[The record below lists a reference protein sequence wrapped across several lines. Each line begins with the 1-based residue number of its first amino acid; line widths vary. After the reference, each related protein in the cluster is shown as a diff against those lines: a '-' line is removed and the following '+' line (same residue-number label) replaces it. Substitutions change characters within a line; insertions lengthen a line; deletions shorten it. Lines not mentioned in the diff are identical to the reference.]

1 MTTSSVSPV
10 PKNLS
15 PDCLIGLKRISEL
28 IETVIWTGSVRD
40 EDPVS
45 AVLIAP
51 QESAKTELLK
61 QYRGTVSLEF
71 FSDLTAR
78 GLTAFKSDIESGR
91 LRHIVLLDLIRILAH
106 PRVTADRTIQTIA
119 GLIEEGQANI
129 ADAGGV
135 ERWKGDVKLPRI
147 GALIGVTPAVYE
159 RKRKM
164 FRDTGFMSRFLPVR
178 YSYSEKTSKAIHYA
192 IEHGTPKPSATPI
205 KLPEKKLY
213 ARISPQIATLVK
225 DLGQSLGV
233 SENTYGFRWHRAM
246 RCLAKA
252 RAIKNRRGVVT
263 LEDFRVIENWCE
275 FFEGEVIL

>member
-1 MTTSSVSPV
+1 M
-10 PKNLS
+10 
-15 PDCLIGLKRISEL
+15 
-28 IETVIWTGSVRD
+28 RD

-61 QYRGTVSLEF
+61 QFRGTVSLEF

-135 ERWKGDVKLPRI
+135 ERWKGDIKLPRI

-178 YSYSEKTSKAIHYA
+178 YSYSDKTSKAIHHA
-192 IEHGTPKPSATPI
+192 IENGIPKPNPTPI
-205 KLPEKKLY
+205 KLPEKKLF
-213 ARISPQIATLVK
+213 AKISPQIATLIK
-225 DLGQSLGV
+225 DLGQQLGTA
-233 SENTYGFRWHRAM
+233 ENTYGFRWHRSM
-246 RCLAKA
+246 RCLVKA
-252 RAIKNRRGVVT
+252 IAIRHHRGNVT
-263 LEDFRVIENWCE
+263 LEDFRTVENWCE